1 MVRFNDTV
9 ENGVSSGTQSLAEIN
24 VVASKGCRI
33 TVSSLADVNEDERDI
48 VDGGDCDSCV
58 LYLKSC
64 VEVVH
69 LFCHTRLV
77 LHYSVLRRIIQ
88 RVWSQLESVE
98 SNNHTYVRRG
108 FRSLG
113 STT

>member
-48 VDGGDCDSCV
+48 VDGGNCDSCV
-58 LYLKSC
+58 LYLKSY

-69 LFCHTRLV
+69 LFWHTPRPTL
-77 LHYSVLRRIIQ
+77 LRRIIQ